1 MARVLTRAQALQN
14 RAFLKVLRRTGNVR
28 LACREVGLKYGTMQ
42 HRRAKHPAFAQRW
55 DAALVFAQAKLM
67 KVEKNRHASESRD
80 VDRARFAT
88 RRPDLAVSS
97 TEAHLCSA
105 KPPFCSA
112 ARYRTRGGEP
122 VVVRLKN
129 GKVQVRRAQPGKL
142 TREAE
147 QAFLAA
153 LSATCNMRLSAAAV
167 GAAPHAFYR
176 RRTKDS
182 AFAREQRLALT
193 RGYEALELA
202 LIESGV
208 AGSHEHDD
216 WRHNEP
222 PAIPPMSANQALQ
235 LMYLHQKAALLVD
248 LPMPLRRRPGESR
261 EACCERLAQMAE
273 ARAERHR
280 EEFEVAEAERRERG
294 LPAWGPAGEAVRR
307 AQDERSHFGLP
318 DLSQV
323 TGWSNADPE
332 KTPHDPDRAL
342 FGGWR
347 IEDMERELELRE
359 WDWVEPEE
367 PERVGPRVRRL

>member
-1 MARVLTRAQALQN
+1 MARVLTRAQALEN

-55 DAALVFAQAKLM
+55 DAALVFAQARLQAPKGPSTSSAGSPP
-67 KVEKNRHASESRD
+67 HASGAGRNEL
-80 VDRARFAT
+80 F
-88 RRPDLAVSS
+88 
-97 TEAHLCSA
+97 
-105 KPPFCSA
+105 
-112 ARYRTRGGEP
+112 RTRGGEP

-129 GKVQVRRAQPGKL
+129 GTLQIRRAQPGKL

-294 LPAWGPAGEAVRR
+294 VPAWGPAGSFVRLR
-307 AQDERSHFGLP
+307 MSGDFEDERSHFGLP

-347 IEDMERELELRE
+347 SEDMERELELRE
-359 WDWVEPEE
+359 WDWAEPEE
-367 PERVGPRVRRL
+367 PERAAPDSIRGKGPRVRRL

>member
-55 DAALVFAQAKLM
+55 DAALVFAQARL
-67 KVEKNRHASESRD
+67 NGALRD
-80 VDRARFAT
+80 RPSSPPDQVRGRSVLPQDERQDRASF
-88 RRPDLAVSS
+88 
-97 TEAHLCSA
+97 
-105 KPPFCSA
+105 
-112 ARYRTRGGEP
+112 RTRGGEP
-122 VVVRLKN
+122 VIVQLKN
-129 GKVQVRRAQPGKL
+129 GTLQIRRAQPGKL

-176 RRTKDS
+176 RKTKNS

-202 LIESGV
+202 LIESGL
-208 AGSHEHDD
+208 AASHEHDD
-216 WRHNEP
+216 WRHNAP
-222 PAIPPMSANQALQ
+222 PAIPPMSASQALQ

-273 ARAERHR
+273 ARAQRHR

-307 AQDERSHFGLP
+307 AQDEPLRQAQDRRNVFGLP

-347 IEDMERELELRE
+347 IEDIEKKLG
-359 WDWVEPEE
+359 EE
-367 PERVGPRVRRL
+367 DPGGL